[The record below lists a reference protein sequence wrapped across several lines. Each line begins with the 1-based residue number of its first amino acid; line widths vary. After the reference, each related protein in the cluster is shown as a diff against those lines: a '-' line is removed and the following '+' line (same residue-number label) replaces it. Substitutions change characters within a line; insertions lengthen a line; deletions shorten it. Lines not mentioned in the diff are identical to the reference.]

1 MRNNNPYNY
10 KAILMIRKLR
20 KAAILLPAIL
30 LLNAAPAFADRDLDE
45 LRGPGL
51 GSEWRL
57 IKNDTRKQIKAWDKR
72 DDDKKYRSFKLDLII
87 DAPLEA
93 VARAYT
99 DIDYYPRWFWEV
111 QESRILKKV
120 SDTEFYYYVVHRAPV
135 GLPPRDAIIHARI
148 EPWTKAKG
156 YALFILEAKPAYMP
170 PRDGHVRMNA
180 EDMVIKWTPQPDGS
194 TREEVEGYIDPGGNV
209 PAWAINA
216 VQRQAPYYTVMGLQR
231 VVQTDRFKNPKE
243 PMPFRVR
250 E

>member
-1 MRNNNPYNY
+1 M
-10 KAILMIRKLR
+10 KS
-20 KAAILLPAIL
+20 
-30 LLNAAPAFADRDLDE
+30 AAP
-45 LRGPGL
+45 
-51 GSEWRL
+51 EWRL
-57 IKNDTRKQIKAWDKR
+57 IKNDTRKNIKAWDKR

-93 VARAYT
+93 VARAYF

-135 GLPPRDAIIHARI
+135 GLPPRDAIIHAQI
-148 EPWTKAKG
+148 EPYTAKRG
-156 YALFILEAKPAYMP
+156 FATFRLTAKPDYMP
-170 PRDGHVRMNA
+170 ARAGMVRMNA
-180 EDMVIKWTPQPDGS
+180 EDMVIKWTPQPDGT
-194 TREEVEGYIDPGGNV
+194 TREEVEGYIDPGGSV

-231 VVQTDRFKNPKE
+231 VVETERFSKPKD

>member
-1 MRNNNPYNY
+1 MTRTTLS
-10 KAILMIRKLR
+10 KACS
-20 KAAILLPAIL
+20 L
-30 LLNAAPAFADRDLDE
+30 LLSALLMASAAPAFADRELDE

-57 IKNDTRKQIKAWDKR
+57 IKNDSRKKIKAWDKR
-72 DDDKKYRSFKLDLII
+72 DDDKKYRSFKLDLIV

-93 VARAYT
+93 VARAYF
-99 DIDYYPRWFWEV
+99 DIEYYHRWFWEV
-111 QESRILKKV
+111 QEGKILKKV

-135 GLPPRDAIIHARI
+135 GLPPRDVIIHATI
-148 EPWTKAKG
+148 EPYTAKKG
-156 YALFILEAKPAYMP
+156 YALFKLEAKPDFIP
-170 PRDGHVRMNA
+170 PRAGHVRMQA
-180 EDMVIKWTPQPDGS
+180 EDMVIKWTPQPDGT
-194 TREEVEGYIDPGGNV
+194 TREEVEGYIDPGGHV

-250 E
+250 D

>member
-1 MRNNNPYNY
+1 
-10 KAILMIRKLR
+10 MIRKTAVLAL
-20 KAAILLPAIL
+20 AAFLGLTS
-30 LLNAAPAFADRDLDE
+30 APAFADRDLDE

-57 IKNDTRKQIKAWDKR
+57 IKNDSRKQIKAWDKR
-72 DDDKKYRSFKLDLII
+72 DDEKKYRSFKLDLII
-87 DAPLEA
+87 DAPLET
-93 VARAYT
+93 VAHAYT

-148 EPWTKAKG
+148 EPWTSKKG
-156 YALFILEAKPAYMP
+156 FALFILEAKPNYLP
-170 PRDGHVRMNA
+170 PRAGMVRMNA

-194 TREEVEGYIDPGGNV
+194 TREEVEGYIDPGGYV

-231 VVQTDRFKNPKE
+231 VVQTERFKNPKE
-243 PMPFRVR
+243 PMQFKVR

>member
-1 MRNNNPYNY
+1 MKRLLG
-10 KAILMIRKLR
+10 KTCVFLFSGLLMLS
-20 KAAILLPAIL
+20 
-30 LLNAAPAFADRDLDE
+30 APAFADRDLDE

-51 GSEWRL
+51 GNEWRL
-57 IKNDTRKQIKAWDKR
+57 IKNDTRKNIKAWDKR

-87 DAPLEA
+87 QAPLET

-99 DIDYYPRWFWEV
+99 DIEYYPRWFWEV

-135 GLPPRDAIIHARI
+135 GLPPRDVIIHAKI

-156 YALFILEAKPAYMP
+156 YALFKLEAQPDYMP
-170 PRDGHVRMNA
+170 PRDGHVRMQA

-194 TREEVEGYIDPGGNV
+194 TREEVEGYIDPGGKV

-231 VVQTDRFKNPKE
+231 VVETERFKNPKE

-250 E
+250 D